1 MGDLI
6 AKPSGVMQIVE
17 PANKSDYTLDELRRI
32 VGGNIE
38 LIDLGKRYL
47 VVNEDGKIMRLPY
60 NTMAT
65 NWMLVAIGGSDFVVG
80 DALLCEKKHIK

>member
-1 MGDLI
+1 MGDII
-6 AKPSGVMQIVE
+6 AKPGGVMEIVE
-17 PANKSDYTLDELRRI
+17 PANKTDYKLDELRRI

-47 VVNEDGKIMRLPY
+47 VVNEDGKLMRLPY

-65 NWMLVAIGGSDFVVG
+65 NWMLVAIGGSDFIVG
-80 DALLCEKKHIK
+80 DALLCEKDRIK

>member
-1 MGDLI
+1 
-6 AKPSGVMQIVE
+6 MQIVE
-17 PANKSDYTLDELRRI
+17 PANKTDYKLDELRRI

-38 LIDLGKRYL
+38 VIDLGKRYL

-65 NWMLVAIGGSDFVVG
+65 NWMLVAIGGSDFIVG
-80 DALLCEKKHIK
+80 DALLCEKEHIK

>member
-1 MGDLI
+1 
-6 AKPSGVMQIVE
+6 MQIVE

-47 VVNEDGKIMRLPY
+47 VVNEDGKLMRLPY

-65 NWMLVAIGGSDFVVG
+65 NWMLVAIGGSDFIVG
-80 DALLCEKKHIK
+80 DALLCLKEHIK

>member
-6 AKPSGVMQIVE
+6 AKPSGTMQIVE
-17 PANKSDYTLDELRRI
+17 PANKHDYTLYELRRI

-47 VVNEDGKIMRLPY
+47 VVNEDGKLMRLPY

-65 NWMLVAIGGSDFVVG
+65 NWMLVAIGGSDFIVG